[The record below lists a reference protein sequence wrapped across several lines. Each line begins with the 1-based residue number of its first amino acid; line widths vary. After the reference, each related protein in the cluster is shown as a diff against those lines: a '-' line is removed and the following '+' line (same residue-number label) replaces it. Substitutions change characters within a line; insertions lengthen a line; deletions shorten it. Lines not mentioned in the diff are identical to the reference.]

1 MLEQRAKSVYHKF
14 GRAIAQYDP
23 EGRGV
28 VSQHDFIECIKKQE
42 WAYWGADEQ
51 EEIIRRQEASRF
63 AAPSMSFQGHAAA
76 LGANAVDRGYMSP
89 YQHVVSDQVR
99 LSCFREAV
107 DNVCASRCTI
117 IHPPRGITISL
128 NSTFVCPT

>member
-1 MLEQRAKSVYHKF
+1 MHNFDRREHLPAMLEQRAKSVYHKF

-51 EEIIRRQEASRF
+51 EEIIRRLSDPHGMVHY
-63 AAPSMSFQGHAAA
+63 AAFMHALSQDTYGRTAPAA
-76 LGANAVDRGYMSP
+76 RACCN
-89 YQHVVSDQVR
+89 
-99 LSCFREAV
+99 C
-107 DNVCASRCTI
+107 
-117 IHPPRGITISL
+117 
-128 NSTFVCPT
+128 